1 MKSGF
6 KSLAIAGL
14 LSITTL
20 GALAQEGSSTME
32 DHHSMMNSQRM
43 QKRNPEKMQAM
54 VEKHMADLKSK
65 LKISSE
71 QEGAWATFHAAMKPN
86 NKMQENKPDPAEMEN
101 LSTPQRIEK
110 MKSLRKQH
118 MAEMNA
124 MMEKREESI
133 KTFYAVLTPEQKK
146 TFDQEH
152 ARMMNKNGKRNLKHL
167 DN

>member
-86 NKMQENKPDPAEMEN
+86 NKMQENKPDPAVEVMNE
-101 LSTPQRIEK
+101 LAELKTMVATLQ
-110 MKSLRKQH
+110 KQLG
-118 MAEMNA
+118 AEA
-124 MMEKREESI
+124 GVQPGTTAPK
-133 KTFYAVLTPEQKK
+133 
-146 TFDQEH
+146 
-152 ARMMNKNGKRNLKHL
+152 
-167 DN
+167 